1 MDLVLCGGGKGGGGG
16 GGGMGGEPGE
26 HKTGGPE
33 KLGKSGACQSLHR
46 VQKNCVKT
54 DPPALQKLLQ

>member
-16 GGGMGGEPGE
+16 VWEENQGNIRLGGQ
-26 HKTGGPE
+26 KN
-33 KLGKSGACQSLHR
+33 LGKEGVKSLHR